1 MAIIRTKKQ
10 SIEIFKTLED
20 KCKASPLLI
29 KQIDTDENISI
40 NSKDYKEFILDFI
53 TRINNY
59 SIYTSTEEGKDF
71 TEGERKRSLGD
82 LYRIIISYFPDTDI
96 VELAKF
102 LTEQS
107 ENLVLKTNTCPD
119 IKKIIFTKVH
129 HLGERQT
136 KMSNKYAYYRDF
148 GNDDTHQYHTE
159 DNLYPDD
166 YLILLD

>member
-1 MAIIRTKKQ
+1 MGIIRTKEE

-29 KQIDTDENISI
+29 KQVDTDENISI
-40 NSKDYKEFILDFI
+40 DSKDYKEFILDFI

-59 SIYTSTEEGKDF
+59 SIYTSTEEGTDF
-71 TEGERKRSLGD
+71 TEGKRKRSLGD
-82 LYRIIISYFPDTDI
+82 LYRITISYFPDTNI
-96 VELAKF
+96 IELAKF

-107 ENLVLKTNTCPD
+107 EILVLKANTCPD
-119 IKKIIFTKVH
+119 INKIIFTT
-129 HLGERQT
+129 LGYIGEKQT
-136 KMSNKYAYYRDF
+136 KMSNKYTYMRNF
-148 GNDDTHQYHTE
+148 GNDDTHPYHTE